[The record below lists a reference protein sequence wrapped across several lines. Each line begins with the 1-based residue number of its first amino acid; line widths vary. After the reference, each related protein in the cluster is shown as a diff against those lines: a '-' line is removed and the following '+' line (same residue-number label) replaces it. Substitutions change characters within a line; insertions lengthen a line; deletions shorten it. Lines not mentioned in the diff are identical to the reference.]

1 MQSDA
6 DKRSKYSIFQQ
17 QVKAQMTAKR
27 SAFFCKERLA
37 IWQRRKSQNHHLD
50 RPRIWLG
57 FVSTLFD
64 RTQGGRRC
72 TSQMHLV
79 IHTHVTPVLTAN

>member
-6 DKRSKYSIFQQ
+6 DKRSKYLICQRQ
-17 QVKAQMTAKR
+17 IKAQMGVKL
-27 SAFFCKERLA
+27 SAFFVKERLA
-37 IWQRRKSQNHHLD
+37 IWPCRKSQNHHLD
-50 RPRIWLG
+50 LPRIWLG

-64 RTQGGRRC
+64 RTQDGRRC

-79 IHTHVTPVLTAN
+79 IHTHVTPA

>member
-6 DKRSKYSIFQQ
+6 DKCSKYSIYQH
-17 QVKAQMTAKR
+17 QVKAQMGLKLI
-27 SAFFCKERLA
+27 AFFCKERFA
-37 IWQRRKSQNHHLD
+37 IWQRCECQNHHLD
-50 RPRIWLG
+50 GPRIWLG

-64 RTQGGRRC
+64 RTQDGRRC

-79 IHTHVTPVLTAN
+79 IHTHVTPA